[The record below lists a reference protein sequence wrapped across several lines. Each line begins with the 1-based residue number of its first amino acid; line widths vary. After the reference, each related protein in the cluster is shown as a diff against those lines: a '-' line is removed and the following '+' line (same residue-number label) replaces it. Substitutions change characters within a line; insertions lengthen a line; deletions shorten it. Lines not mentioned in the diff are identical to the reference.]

1 MFPSRPIKIS
11 SQIKLAVS
19 FYLCIF
25 QSTLLRNIV
34 SSGIDV
40 QWLQKILNTFYSA
53 SQPRIARFFFT
64 NIYIYKA
71 ILSVHF
77 VSFTLSF
84 PPIRLTLSANYPTCF
99 NLLSSLKL
107 SLVRLSH
114 IFLFAFALL
123 LCTPSSYSTIFLPYL
138 SPATSSNPD
147 IFYVF
152 LCPVSR

>member
-1 MFPSRPIKIS
+1 MATKNIEYVLFG
-11 SQIKLAVS
+11 LAAENR
-19 FYLCIF
+19 
-25 QSTLLRNIV
+25 T
-34 SSGIDV
+34 
-40 QWLQKILNTFYSA
+40 
-53 SQPRIARFFFT
+53 FFFT

-114 IFLFAFALL
+114 IFLFTFALL
-123 LCTPSSYSTIFLPYL
+123 FCTPSSYSTIFLPYL

-152 LCPVSR
+152 LCPVSLNALGSRIYPTIRPDLS